1 MALRMLR
8 ITVNHKRRIAL
19 LLISILIIFL
29 LLPELRR
36 RPSLFIE
43 RPVLLIT
50 VQILDGIAYISG
62 GVGGAVERIKNI
74 SKTELENKRLQQEVE
89 RLKEEN
95 RRLQEAGL
103 LNKQLREMLGFK
115 RSLPYKTLAARITGR
130 DPSNWYKTVII
141 DRGESDGVKK
151 DMGVIVPSG
160 VVGRVIKTGPGFA
173 QVLLI
178 TDIESATAVLIERTR
193 NEGILEGRGSGT
205 GRIKYIPLLSS
216 TRAGDLV
223 LTSGLAGGFPKDL
236 MVGRVKK
243 VSERPSEL
251 FQDVEMVPAVDFN
264 RIEEVL
270 VITSLEAG
278 QG

>member
-1 MALRMLR
+1 
-8 ITVNHKRRIAL
+8 ITVNYKRRIAL

-36 RPSLFIE
+36 RPSFFIE

-50 VQILDGIAYISG
+50 VQIQKGITYVSG
-62 GVGGAVERIKNI
+62 GVVGTIERIKNI
-74 SKTELENKRLQQEVE
+74 SKIELENKRLQQEVD
-89 RLKEEN
+89 RLMGEN
-95 RRLQEAGL
+95 RRIQEARQ

-115 RSLPYKTLAARITGR
+115 RGLPYKTLAARITGR
-130 DPSNWYKTVII
+130 DPSNWYKTVMI

-160 VVGRVIKTGPGFA
+160 VVGRVIKSGPGFS

-193 NEGILEGRGSGT
+193 NEGILEGRGFGT
-205 GRIKYIPLLSS
+205 GRVKYIPLLSG

-223 LTSGLAGGFPKDL
+223 LTSGLAGGLPRDL
-236 MVGRVKK
+236 MVGK
-243 VSERPSEL
+243 VNKVVERPSEL
-251 FQDVEMVPAVDFN
+251 FQDVEVVPAVDFN

-278 QG
+278 QR

>member
-1 MALRMLR
+1 MLR
-8 ITVNHKRRIAL
+8 ITVNYKRRIAL
-19 LLISILIIFL
+19 LLISVLIIFL
-29 LLPELRR
+29 LFPELRR
-36 RPSLFIE
+36 RSSFFIE

-50 VQILDGIAYISG
+50 AQILDGITYVSG
-62 GVGGAVERIKNI
+62 GVVGTIERIKNI
-74 SKTELENKRLQQEVE
+74 SKIELENKRLQREID

-95 RRLQEAGL
+95 RRLQEAGQ

-115 RSLPYKTLAARITGR
+115 MSLPYKTLAARITGR

-223 LTSGLAGGFPKDL
+223 LTSGLAGGFPKDI

-243 VSERPSEL
+243 VVERPSEL

-270 VITSLEAG
+270 VITALEAE
-278 QG
+278 QR

>member
-1 MALRMLR
+1 VLR
-8 ITVNHKRRIAL
+8 ITVNYKRRIAL
-19 LLISILIIFL
+19 LLILILIIFF

-36 RPSLFIE
+36 RSSLFIE

-50 VQILDGIAYISG
+50 VQIIDGITYVSG
-62 GVGGAVERIKNI
+62 GVVGTIERIKNI
-74 SKTELENKRLQQEVE
+74 SKIELENKRLQQEVD
-89 RLKEEN
+89 RLKEAN
-95 RRLQEAGL
+95 RRLQAAGR

-115 RSLPYKTLAARITGR
+115 RGLRYKTLAARITGR

-160 VVGRVIKTGPGFA
+160 VVGRVIKSGPSFS

-193 NEGILEGRGSGT
+193 NEGILEGRGFGT
-205 GRIKYIPLLSS
+205 GRVKYIPLLSG

-223 LTSGLAGGFPKDL
+223 LTSGLAGGLPRDL
-236 MVGRVKK
+236 MVGK
-243 VSERPSEL
+243 VNKVVERPSEL
-251 FQDVEMVPAVDFN
+251 FQDVEVVTAVDFN

-270 VITSLEAG
+270 VITSLETG
-278 QG
+278 QR

>member
-1 MALRMLR
+1 M
-8 ITVNHKRRIAL
+8 
-19 LLISILIIFL
+19 
-29 LLPELRR
+29 PELRR

>member
-1 MALRMLR
+1 MLR
-8 ITVNHKRRIAL
+8 ITVNYKRRIAL
-19 LLISILIIFL
+19 LLISTLIIFL

-36 RPSLFIE
+36 RSSFFIQ

-50 VQILDGIAYISG
+50 VKILDGITYVSG
-62 GVGGAVERIKNI
+62 GVVGTIERIKNI
-74 SKTELENKRLQQEVE
+74 SKTEFENKRLQQEVDM
-89 RLKEEN
+89 LKEEN
-95 RRLQEAGL
+95 RRLQEAGQ

-115 RSLPYKTLAARITGR
+115 KSLAYKTLAARIIGR

-160 VVGRVIKTGPGFA
+160 VVGRVIKTGPGFS

-178 TDIESATAVLIERTR
+178 TDIESTTAVLIERTR

-223 LTSGLAGGFPKDL
+223 LTSGLAGGLPRDI
-236 MVGRVKK
+236 MVGSVKRV
-243 VSERPSEL
+243 VERPSEL
-251 FQDVEMVPAVDFN
+251 FQDVEMVPAVDLN

-270 VITSLEAG
+270 VITSLEDG
-278 QG
+278 QR

>member
-1 MALRMLR
+1 MLR
-8 ITVNHKRRIAL
+8 ITVNYKRRIAL
-19 LLISILIIFL
+19 LLILVLIVFF

-36 RPSLFIE
+36 RSSLFIE

-50 VQILDGIAYISG
+50 VQIQKGITYVSG
-62 GVGGAVERIKNI
+62 GVVGTIERIKNI
-74 SKTELENKRLQQEVE
+74 SKIELENKRLQREID

-95 RRLQEAGL
+95 RRLQEAGQ

-115 RSLPYKTLAARITGR
+115 RGLPYKTLAARITGR

-160 VVGRVIKTGPGFA
+160 VVGRVIKSAPGFS

-193 NEGILEGRGSGT
+193 NEGILEGRGFGT
-205 GRIKYIPLLSS
+205 GRVKYIPLLSG

-223 LTSGLAGGFPKDL
+223 LTSGLAGGLPRDL
-236 MVGRVKK
+236 MVGK
-243 VSERPSEL
+243 VNKVVERPSEL
-251 FQDVEMVPAVDFN
+251 FQDVEVVPAVDFN

-278 QG
+278 QR

>member
-1 MALRMLR
+1 MLR
-8 ITVNHKRRIAL
+8 ITVNYKRRIAL
-19 LLISILIIFL
+19 LLILVLIIFF

-36 RPSLFIE
+36 RSSLFIE

-50 VQILDGIAYISG
+50 VQIQRGIIYVSG
-62 GVGGAVERIKNI
+62 GIVGTIERIRNI
-74 SKTELENKRLQQEVE
+74 SKIELENKRLQQEVD
-89 RLKEEN
+89 RLKEES
-95 RRLQEAGL
+95 RRLKEAGQ

-115 RSLPYKTLAARITGR
+115 RGLPYKTLAARITGR

-160 VVGRVIKTGPGFA
+160 VVGRVIKSGPSFS

-193 NEGILEGRGSGT
+193 NEGILEGQGYGP
-205 GRIKYIPLLSS
+205 GRIKYIPLLSD
-216 TRAGDLV
+216 TKAGDLV
-223 LTSGLAGGFPKDL
+223 LTSGLAGGLPRDL
-236 MVGRVKK
+236 MVGTVKS
-243 VSERPSEL
+243 VAERPTEL
-251 FQDVEMVPAVDFN
+251 FQDVEMVPVVDFN

-270 VITSLEAG
+270 VVTSLDAG
-278 QG
+278 Q